1 MKRKAGVLILFCAAL
16 SAGAQATLENLLN
29 VPFPTNLITSTDGKK
44 IAWVLND
51 KGSRNIYVADAPDF
65 VERRITNFSGDDGQD
80 LGSLVFTN
88 DNQELVFVRGGAP
101 NSKGETPNPKALQS
115 DLDRAL
121 WIVGIDGSTPRKLTK
136 GFYPTLSP
144 DGRRLAFL
152 NAGQVWIIPLDS
164 AKDAQKLFHARGSQ
178 REIRWSPDGSKVVF
192 ISSRGDHAFLG
203 TYDVQD
209 KQVTYF
215 DTSVDHDSNPVWSAD
230 GKYIAY
236 IRRPNVA
243 QALPFG
249 PEREGHPWSIRKVEV
264 ATGKAVDVWKAKP
277 GRGSVLHDG
286 FPTVDNFLW
295 WIDDKLIFPWE
306 TNGWQQLYAVSQ
318 YGGEAVLL
326 TPGKGEVEN
335 VTLSLDKKSLLISTN
350 IGDIDRRHI
359 YRVTPATENM
369 QAVVTG
375 EGIEWSPVETTA
387 GVVCVRSG
395 AKAPAWPA
403 LITSGTQAKS
413 IASRLMPSSFPASEL
428 VAPTAV
434 EITATDGMK
443 IPGQLFVPKNH
454 KAGDKHPA
462 VIFLHGGS
470 RRQMLLGF
478 HHGQYYHNA
487 YALNQYFASQGYV
500 VLSLNYRSGIG
511 YGLEFREA
519 VDYGAVGASEYRDV
533 EGAGLY
539 LAQRHDVDA
548 KKIGLWGGSYGGY
561 LTALGLA
568 KASDLFACG
577 VDIHGVHDWNVVINN
592 FVPGYNAERRA
603 EFAKKAYESSPVNFV
618 KTWRSPVLLIHGDDD
633 RNVPFSET
641 VSIAESLREQGVYFE
656 QLIFPDEVHGFL
668 LYKNWMSAYKASA
681 DFFKRQLEKK

>member
-1 MKRKAGVLILFCAAL
+1 MRKILVLFCFVLLSSAL
-16 SAGAQATLENLLN
+16 QAQVSIENLLN
-29 VPFPTNLITSTDGKK
+29 VPFPTGLVASPDGKR
-44 IAWVLND
+44 IAWVFNEQ
-51 KGSRNIYVADAPDF
+51 GSRNIYVAEAPGF
-65 VERRITNFSGDDGQD
+65 VEKKVTTFSGDDGQD
-80 LGSLVFTN
+80 INSLVFTN
-88 DNQELVFVRGGAP
+88 DSKELIFVRGGAP
-101 NSKGETPNPKALQS
+101 NNKGEIPNPHALQN
-115 DLDRAL
+115 DPDRAL
-121 WIVGIDGSTPRKLTK
+121 WIVGTDGSSPRKLTK
-136 GFYPTLSP
+136 GFYPKPSP
-144 DGRRLAFL
+144 NGKELAFL
-152 NAGQVWIIPLDS
+152 NGGQVWTIRLDS
-164 AKDAQKLFHARGSQ
+164 AKDAQKLFQARGSQ
-178 REIRWSPDGSKVVF
+178 NEIRWSPDGSKMVF
-192 ISSRGDHAFLG
+192 ISNRGDHAFLG
-203 TYDVQD
+203 VFDVKS
-209 KQVTYF
+209 KQVNYF
-215 DTSVDHDSNPVWSAD
+215 DTSVDHDSDPVWSSD
-230 GKYIAY
+230 GKHIAY

-264 ATGKAVDVWKAKP
+264 ATNKAVEIWKAKE

-295 WIDDKLIFPWE
+295 WMDDKLVFPWE
-306 TNGWQQLYAVSQ
+306 ADGWQHLYAIPQ
-318 YGGEAVLL
+318 NGGEPVLL

-359 YRVTPATENM
+359 YRVTPSTGKMEAM
-369 QAVVTG
+369 LTG
-375 EGIEWSPVETTA
+375 ENIAWSPVETSA
-387 GVVCVRSG
+387 GIACLRSS
-395 AKAPAWPA
+395 AKASPWPA
-403 LITSGTQAKS
+403 IITSTTQTKNS
-413 IASRLMPSSFPASEL
+413 ASALMPKTFRGNDL
-428 VAPTAV
+428 VVPTAV
-434 EITATDGMK
+434 EVTATDGMK
-443 IPGQLFVPKNH
+443 IPGQLFLPKNH
-454 KAGDKHPA
+454 KTGDKHPA
-462 VIFLHGGS
+462 VIFFHGGS

-478 HHGQYYHNA
+478 HHGQYYSNA

-519 VDYGAVGASEYRDV
+519 LDYGAVGASEYRDV

-539 LAQRHDVDA
+539 LAQRQDVDA

-592 FVPGYNAERRA
+592 FVPGYNAEARA
-603 EFAKKAYESSPVNFV
+603 EFAKKAFESSPVNFV

-656 QLIFPDEVHGFL
+656 QLIFPDEVHSFL
-668 LYKNWMSAYKASA
+668 LYKNWVSAYKASA
-681 DFFKRQLEKK
+681 DFFKKQLEKK

>member
-1 MKRKAGVLILFCAAL
+1 MRKIFLLVFLTLFVGAL
-16 SAGAQATLENLLN
+16 RAQVTMESLLN
-29 VPFPTNLITSTDGKK
+29 VPFPTGLVTSSDGKK
-44 IAWVLND
+44 IAWVFNNQ
-51 KGSRNIYVADAPDF
+51 GSRNIYVAEAPDF
-65 VERRITNFSGDDGQD
+65 AEKKITNFTGDDGQD
-80 LGSLVFTN
+80 INSLVFTN
-88 DNQELVFVRGGAP
+88 DNKELIFVRGGAP
-101 NSKGETPNPKALQS
+101 NNKGETPNPQALQS
-115 DLDRAL
+115 DPDRAL
-121 WIVGIDGSTPRKLTK
+121 WIVGTDGSAPRKLTK
-136 GFYPTLSP
+136 GYYPKPSP
-144 DGRRLAFL
+144 NGKELAFL
-152 NAGQVWIIPLDS
+152 NSGQVWTIRLDS
-164 AKDAQKLFHARGSQ
+164 AKDAQKLFQARGSQ
-178 REIRWSPDGSKVVF
+178 SEIRWSPDGSKMVF
-192 ISSRGDHAFLG
+192 ISGRGDHSFLG
-203 TYDVQD
+203 VFDVKS
-209 KQVTYF
+209 KQVNYF
-215 DTSVDHDSNPVWSAD
+215 DTSVDHDSDPVWSAD
-230 GKYIAY
+230 GKHIAF

-264 ATGKAVDVWKAKP
+264 ATGKAVELWKAKE

-286 FPTVDNFLW
+286 FPIVDNFLW
-295 WIDDKLIFPWE
+295 WMNDKLVFPWE
-306 TNGWQQLYAVSQ
+306 VDGWQHLYAIPQ
-318 YGGEAVLL
+318 NGGEAVLL
-326 TPGKGEVEN
+326 TAGKGEVEN
-335 VTLSLDKKSLLISTN
+335 VTLSLDKKSLFISTN

-359 YRVTPATENM
+359 YRITPSTEKM
-369 QAVVTG
+369 QALISG
-375 EGIEWSPVETTA
+375 EGIEWNPVETTA
-387 GVVCVRSG
+387 GIVCLRSG
-395 AKAPAWPA
+395 AKAPAWPV
-403 LITSGTQAKS
+403 LITSATQTKA
-413 IASRLMPSSFPASEL
+413 IASAMLPTSFPSAEL
-428 VAPTAV
+428 VVPTAV

-443 IPGQLFVPKNH
+443 IPGQLFLPKNH

-462 VIFLHGGS
+462 VIFFHGGS

-478 HHGQYYHNA
+478 HHGLYYSNA

-519 VDYGAVGASEYRDV
+519 LDYGAVGASEYRDV

-539 LAQRHDVDA
+539 LSQRQDVDA

-568 KASDLFACG
+568 RASDLFACG

-603 EFAKKAYESSPVNFV
+603 DFAKKAYESSPVNFV

-656 QLIFPDEVHGFL
+656 QLIFPDEVHSFL